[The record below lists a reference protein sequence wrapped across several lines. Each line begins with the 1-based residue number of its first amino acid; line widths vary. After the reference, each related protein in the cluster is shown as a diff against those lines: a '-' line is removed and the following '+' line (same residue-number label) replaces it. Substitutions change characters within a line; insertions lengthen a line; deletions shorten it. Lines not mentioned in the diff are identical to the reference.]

1 MGAESAVYDCLVV
14 IVAASNPTTNRL
26 LSKLLAD
33 PDELVT
39 EPVIRTSETV
49 DAQIELRLQKVIEM
63 VCTAVINVTL
73 IHVGQPDENGRKYCS
88 GIFTCSQTDITI
100 TVWKLY

>member
-14 IVAASNPTTNRL
+14 TVAASNPTTNRL

-63 VCTAVINVTL
+63 VCTQSL
-73 IHVGQPDENGRKYCS
+73 I
-88 GIFTCSQTDITI
+88 
-100 TVWKLY
+100 

>member
-1 MGAESAVYDCLVV
+1 MGVESAVHDCLVV

-63 VCTAVINVTL
+63 VCTQSL
-73 IHVGQPDENGRKYCS
+73 M
-88 GIFTCSQTDITI
+88 
-100 TVWKLY
+100 

>member
-1 MGAESAVYDCLVV
+1 MRSNTSCRPTDAWDGTPFRAQHMGAESAVYDCLVF

-26 LSKLLAD
+26 LSNLLAD

-63 VCTAVINVTL
+63 VCTQSL
-73 IHVGQPDENGRKYCS
+73 MWR
-88 GIFTCSQTDITI
+88 
-100 TVWKLY
+100 